1 MDSGEKGYEG
11 VLSRQALDVLKRRQ
25 LHDGVVRHA
34 AVLLRVDHWLQA
46 CVDRGQELFQSL
58 LLANLLQTAQLLV
71 CVRIVIRH
79 GFSGLQ
85 GREIICLLLFILAS
99 CNVPARR

>member
-46 CVDRGQELFQSL
+46 RVDRGQELF
-58 LLANLLQTAQLLV
+58 
-71 CVRIVIRH
+71 
-79 GFSGLQ
+79 
-85 GREIICLLLFILAS
+85 
-99 CNVPARR
+99 